1 MNLHGLDAGS
11 FFAFPAGSK
20 NKYLAWEYAKL
31 ATAIDKT
38 PDFST
43 INEFLGGQDASHLF
57 RAVPYLTKPPTPSPF
72 DWRARQIWDAEM
84 ARDREWHEPGRRSD

>member
-11 FFAFPAGSK
+11 FFCVPAGSK

-38 PDFST
+38 PDFRLSMSFSAARMLP
-43 INEFLGGQDASHLF
+43 IYFVLF
-57 RAVPYLTKPPTPSPF
+57 RISDEAADTSPF
-72 DWRARQIWDAEM
+72 D
-84 ARDREWHEPGRRSD
+84 